1 MTKKDKK
8 RTGAHSEL
16 AKGPAVKDGGEDN
29 SSTMADAP
37 RIHAKEVFDSS
48 KYDALSDM
56 TKASNRDTKNVESL
70 SDTKRITNSMNPEQ
84 IDDNNNNNKSITTTA
99 ATASASASVS
109 SSLSG
114 VEEEEEEEGITP
126 KMTPM
131 MVEERAR
138 TIREVKEEET
148 HQHLSPSTSSSSSSS
163 LSYQTGKEKKFVL
176 YLNIMLSIE
185 NAAIERLHARIQQS
199 PLAEVREQLVQHLEE
214 TMEQKSRLITLIN
227 RLGGEPTNERSDLF
241 GYSLPKVLADAAA
254 FKASATTPEEQE
266 LRTMEADALIEH
278 AEVIG
283 YNMAIQL
290 ATKINIGE
298 AIMPLRQNLQEEEKM
313 VAWMRANLPSNFVQL
328 WSKIDDEQRSQ

>member
-1 MTKKDKK
+1 
-8 RTGAHSEL
+8 
-16 AKGPAVKDGGEDN
+16 
-29 SSTMADAP
+29 MANAA
-37 RIHAKEVFDSS
+37 RINAKEVFDSS
-48 KYDALSDM
+48 KYNAMSDM
-56 TKASNRDTKNVESL
+56 TKASNQETKNVETL
-70 SDTKRITNSMNPEQ
+70 PDTKRITNSVNPEQ
-84 IDDNNNNNKSITTTA
+84 IDDDYNNNNNKSITTTA
-99 ATASASASVS
+99 ATASASAS

-114 VEEEEEEEGITP
+114 VEEEEEEEEGITP

-138 TIREVKEEET
+138 TRREVKEEET
-148 HQHLSPSTSSSSSSS
+148 HQHLSPSTSSSSSS

-241 GYSLPKVLADAAA
+241 GYSLPKVLADA

-266 LRTMEADALIEH
+266 LRTMESDALIEH

>member
-8 RTGAHSEL
+8 RTGARSEP

-29 SSTMADAP
+29 SSAMADAA
-37 RIHAKEVFDSS
+37 RINAKEVFDSS
-48 KYDALSDM
+48 KYNAMSDM
-56 TKASNRDTKNVESL
+56 TKASNQETKNVETL
-70 SDTKRITNSMNPEQ
+70 PDTKRITNSVNPEQ

-99 ATASASASVS
+99 TTASS
-109 SSLSG
+109 SG
-114 VEEEEEEEGITP
+114 VEEEEITP
-126 KMTPM
+126 KITPM

-148 HQHLSPSTSSSSSSS
+148 HQHLSPSTSSSSS

-214 TMEQKSRLITLIN
+214 TREQKSRLITLIN

-241 GYSLPKVLADAAA
+241 GYSLPKVLADA

>member
-8 RTGAHSEL
+8 RTGARSEP

-29 SSTMADAP
+29 SSAMADAP

-48 KYDALSDM
+48 KYNAMSDM
-56 TKASNRDTKNVESL
+56 TKASNRETKNVETL
-70 SDTKRITNSMNPEQ
+70 PDTKRITNSVNPEQ
-84 IDDNNNNNKSITTTA
+84 IDDNNNNNNKSITTTA
-99 ATASASASVS
+99 ATALASAS

-148 HQHLSPSTSSSSSSS
+148 HQHLSPSTSSSSS

-214 TMEQKSRLITLIN
+214 TREQKSRLITLIN

-241 GYSLPKVLADAAA
+241 GYSLPKVLADA

>member
-8 RTGAHSEL
+8 RTGARSEP

-29 SSTMADAP
+29 SSAMADAA

-48 KYDALSDM
+48 KYNAMSDM
-56 TKASNRDTKNVESL
+56 TKDLNRETKNVETL
-70 SDTKRITNSMNPEQ
+70 PDTKRITNSVNPEQ
-84 IDDNNNNNKSITTTA
+84 IDDNNNKSITTTA
-99 ATASASASVS
+99 ATAA
-109 SSLSG
+109 
-114 VEEEEEEEGITP
+114 
-126 KMTPM
+126 
-131 MVEERAR
+131 
-138 TIREVKEEET
+138 
-148 HQHLSPSTSSSSSSS
+148 SSSS

-214 TMEQKSRLITLIN
+214 TREQKSRLITLIN

-241 GYSLPKVLADAAA
+241 GYSLPKVLADA

>member
-1 MTKKDKK
+1 MLLASIQKK
-8 RTGAHSEL
+8 
-16 AKGPAVKDGGEDN
+16 
-29 SSTMADAP
+29 
-37 RIHAKEVFDSS
+37 FDSS
-48 KYDALSDM
+48 KYNAMRDM
-56 TKASNRDTKNVESL
+56 TKASNQETKNVETL
-70 SDTKRITNSMNPEQ
+70 PDTKRITNSVNTEQ
-84 IDDNNNNNKSITTTA
+84 IDNNNNKSITTTA
-99 ATASASASVS
+99 ATASASASA
-109 SSLSG
+109 SLSG
-114 VEEEEEEEGITP
+114 VEEEGITP

-131 MVEERAR
+131 RVEERAR

-148 HQHLSPSTSSSSSSS
+148 HQHLSPSTSSSSSS

-214 TMEQKSRLITLIN
+214 TREQKSRLITLIN

-241 GYSLPKVLADAAA
+241 GYSLPKVLADA

>member
-1 MTKKDKK
+1 
-8 RTGAHSEL
+8 
-16 AKGPAVKDGGEDN
+16 
-29 SSTMADAP
+29 MADAAH
-37 RIHAKEVFDSS
+37 IHAKEVFDSS
-48 KYDALSDM
+48 KYNAMSDM
-56 TKASNRDTKNVESL
+56 TKASNRETKNVETL
-70 SDTKRITNSMNPEQ
+70 PDTKRITNSVNPEQ
-84 IDDNNNNNKSITTTA
+84 IDDDYYNNNNNKSITTTA
-99 ATASASASVS
+99 ATASS
-109 SSLSG
+109 SG
-114 VEEEEEEEGITP
+114 VEEEIITP

-148 HQHLSPSTSSSSSSS
+148 HQHLSPSTSSSSSV
-163 LSYQTGKEKKFVL
+163 SYQTGKEKKFVL

-241 GYSLPKVLADAAA
+241 GYSLPKVLADA

>member
-8 RTGAHSEL
+8 RTGARSEP

-29 SSTMADAP
+29 SSAMADAP
-37 RIHAKEVFDSS
+37 RINAKEVFDSS
-48 KYDALSDM
+48 KYNAMSDM
-56 TKASNRDTKNVESL
+56 TKASNWETKNVESL
-70 SDTKRITNSMNPEQ
+70 PDTKRITNSVNPEQ
-84 IDDNNNNNKSITTTA
+84 IDDNNNKSITTTA
-99 ATASASASVS
+99 ATASAS

-114 VEEEEEEEGITP
+114 VEEEGITP

-131 MVEERAR
+131 RVEERAR

-148 HQHLSPSTSSSSSSS
+148 HQHLSPSTSSSS

-214 TMEQKSRLITLIN
+214 TREQKSRLITLIN

-241 GYSLPKVLADAAA
+241 GYSLPKVLADA

>member
-1 MTKKDKK
+1 
-8 RTGAHSEL
+8 
-16 AKGPAVKDGGEDN
+16 
-29 SSTMADAP
+29 MADAP

-48 KYDALSDM
+48 KYNAMSDM
-56 TKASNRDTKNVESL
+56 TKASNRETKNVETL
-70 SDTKRITNSMNPEQ
+70 PDTKRITNSVNPEQ
-84 IDDNNNNNKSITTTA
+84 IDDNNNNKSITTTA
-99 ATASASASVS
+99 ATASAS

-114 VEEEEEEEGITP
+114 VEEEGITP

-148 HQHLSPSTSSSSSSS
+148 HQHLSPSTSSSSSSSSSS

-241 GYSLPKVLADAAA
+241 GYSLPKVLADA

>member
-1 MTKKDKK
+1 M
-8 RTGAHSEL
+8 
-16 AKGPAVKDGGEDN
+16 
-29 SSTMADAP
+29 
-37 RIHAKEVFDSS
+37 
-48 KYDALSDM
+48 SDM
-56 TKASNRDTKNVESL
+56 TKASNRETKNVETL
-70 SDTKRITNSMNPEQ
+70 PDTKRITNSVNPEQ
-84 IDDNNNNNKSITTTA
+84 IDDNNNNNNKSITTTA
-99 ATASASASVS
+99 ATALASAS

-114 VEEEEEEEGITP
+114 VEEEEEGITP

-148 HQHLSPSTSSSSSSS
+148 HQHLSPSTSSSSS

-214 TMEQKSRLITLIN
+214 TREQKSRLITLIN

-241 GYSLPKVLADAAA
+241 GYSLPKVLADA

-313 VAWMRANLPSNFVQL
+313 VAWMRANLPSMFVQL
-328 WSKIDDEQRSQ
+328 WSKIDDGQMSQ

>member
-8 RTGAHSEL
+8 RPGARSEP

-29 SSTMADAP
+29 SSAMFDAA
-37 RIHAKEVFDSS
+37 RINAKEVFDSS
-48 KYDALSDM
+48 KYNAMSDM
-56 TKASNRDTKNVESL
+56 TKASNQETKNVETL
-70 SDTKRITNSMNPEQ
+70 PDTKRITNSVNPEQ
-84 IDDNNNNNKSITTTA
+84 IGDNNNNKSITTTA
-99 ATASASASVS
+99 TTASS
-109 SSLSG
+109 SSSSG
-114 VEEEEEEEGITP
+114 IEEEKITP
-126 KMTPM
+126 KITPM

-138 TIREVKEEET
+138 TIREVKDEET
-148 HQHLSPSTSSSSSSS
+148 HQHLSPSTSSSSSS

-214 TMEQKSRLITLIN
+214 TREQKSRLITLIN

-241 GYSLPKVLADAAA
+241 GYSLPKVLADA

>member
-1 MTKKDKK
+1 
-8 RTGAHSEL
+8 
-16 AKGPAVKDGGEDN
+16 
-29 SSTMADAP
+29 MADAAH
-37 RIHAKEVFDSS
+37 IHAKEVFDSS
-48 KYDALSDM
+48 KYNAMSDM
-56 TKASNRDTKNVESL
+56 TKASNRETKNVETL
-70 SDTKRITNSMNPEQ
+70 PDTKRITNSVNPEQ
-84 IDDNNNNNKSITTTA
+84 IDDDYYNNNNNKSITTTA
-99 ATASASASVS
+99 ATASS
-109 SSLSG
+109 SG
-114 VEEEEEEEGITP
+114 VEEEIITP

-163 LSYQTGKEKKFVL
+163 SSSSVSYQTGKEKKFVL

-214 TMEQKSRLITLIN
+214 TREQKSRLITLIN

-241 GYSLPKVLADAAA
+241 GYSLPKVLADA

>member
-8 RTGAHSEL
+8 RTGARSEP

-29 SSTMADAP
+29 SSAMADAP

-48 KYDALSDM
+48 KYNAMSDM

-70 SDTKRITNSMNPEQ
+70 PDTKRITNSMNPEQ
-84 IDDNNNNNKSITTTA
+84 IDDNNNKSITTTA
-99 ATASASASVS
+99 ATASASAS

-114 VEEEEEEEGITP
+114 AEEEGITS

-131 MVEERAR
+131 RVEERAR

-148 HQHLSPSTSSSSSSS
+148 HQHLSPSTSSLSSSSSSSSSS

-214 TMEQKSRLITLIN
+214 TKEQKSRLITLIN

-241 GYSLPKVLADAAA
+241 GYSLPKVLADA

>member
-8 RTGAHSEL
+8 RTGARSEP
-16 AKGPAVKDGGEDN
+16 AKGPAVKDGGENN
-29 SSTMADAP
+29 SSAMADAA

-48 KYDALSDM
+48 KYNAMSDM
-56 TKASNRDTKNVESL
+56 TKDLNRETKNVETL
-70 SDTKRITNSMNPEQ
+70 PDTKRITNSVNPEQ
-84 IDDNNNNNKSITTTA
+84 IDNNNNNNKSITTTA
-99 ATASASASVS
+99 ATASTS
-109 SSLSG
+109 SSG
-114 VEEEEEEEGITP
+114 VEEEEITP

-148 HQHLSPSTSSSSSSS
+148 HQHLSPSTSSSSSS

-214 TMEQKSRLITLIN
+214 TREQKSRLITLIN

-241 GYSLPKVLADAAA
+241 GYSLPKVLADA

-266 LRTMEADALIEH
+266 LRTIEADALIEH

-283 YNMAIQL
+283 YNMAIQM

>member
-1 MTKKDKK
+1 
-8 RTGAHSEL
+8 
-16 AKGPAVKDGGEDN
+16 
-29 SSTMADAP
+29 
-37 RIHAKEVFDSS
+37 
-48 KYDALSDM
+48 
-56 TKASNRDTKNVESL
+56 
-70 SDTKRITNSMNPEQ
+70 
-84 IDDNNNNNKSITTTA
+84 
-99 ATASASASVS
+99 
-109 SSLSG
+109 
-114 VEEEEEEEGITP
+114 
-126 KMTPM
+126 MTPM

-148 HQHLSPSTSSSSSSS
+148 HQHLSPSTSSLSSS

-214 TMEQKSRLITLIN
+214 TREQKSRLITLIN

-241 GYSLPKVLADAAA
+241 GYSLPKVLADA

>member
-8 RTGAHSEL
+8 RTGARSEP

-29 SSTMADAP
+29 SSAMADAP

-48 KYDALSDM
+48 KYNAMSDM
-56 TKASNRDTKNVESL
+56 TKASNWETKNVESL
-70 SDTKRITNSMNPEQ
+70 PDTKRITNSVNPEQ
-84 IDDNNNNNKSITTTA
+84 IDDNNNKSITTTA
-99 ATASASASVS
+99 ATASASAS

-114 VEEEEEEEGITP
+114 VEEEEEEGITP

-214 TMEQKSRLITLIN
+214 TSEQKSRLITLIN

-241 GYSLPKVLADAAA
+241 GYSLPKVLADA

>member
-8 RTGAHSEL
+8 RTGARSEP

-29 SSTMADAP
+29 SSAMADAP

-48 KYDALSDM
+48 KYNAMSDM
-56 TKASNRDTKNVESL
+56 TKASNRETKNVETL
-70 SDTKRITNSMNPEQ
+70 PDTKRITNSVNPEQ
-84 IDDNNNNNKSITTTA
+84 IDDSNNNKSITTTA
-99 ATASASASVS
+99 ATASASAS

-148 HQHLSPSTSSSSSSS
+148 HQHLSPSTSSPSSS

-214 TMEQKSRLITLIN
+214 TREQKSRLITLIN

-241 GYSLPKVLADAAA
+241 GYSLPKVLADA

>member
-8 RTGAHSEL
+8 RTGARSEP

-29 SSTMADAP
+29 SSAMADAP

-48 KYDALSDM
+48 KYNAMSDM
-56 TKASNRDTKNVESL
+56 TKASNRETKNVETL
-70 SDTKRITNSMNPEQ
+70 PDKKRITNSVNPEQ
-84 IDDNNNNNKSITTTA
+84 IDDSNNNKSITTTA
-99 ATASASASVS
+99 ATASASASA
-109 SSLSG
+109 SLSG
-114 VEEEEEEEGITP
+114 VEEEEEEGITP

-148 HQHLSPSTSSSSSSS
+148 HQHLSPSTSSSSS

-214 TMEQKSRLITLIN
+214 TREQKSRLITLIN

-241 GYSLPKVLADAAA
+241 GYSLPKVLADA

>member
-8 RTGAHSEL
+8 RPGARSEP

-29 SSTMADAP
+29 SSAMADAA
-37 RIHAKEVFDSS
+37 RINTKEVFDSS
-48 KYDALSDM
+48 KYNAMSDM
-56 TKASNRDTKNVESL
+56 TKASNQETKNVETL
-70 SDTKRITNSMNPEQ
+70 PDTKRITNSVNTEQ
-84 IDDNNNNNKSITTTA
+84 IDNNNNKSITTTA
-99 ATASASASVS
+99 ATASASAS

-114 VEEEEEEEGITP
+114 VEEEEEGITP

-148 HQHLSPSTSSSSSSS
+148 HQHLSPSTSSSSSS

-214 TMEQKSRLITLIN
+214 TREQKSRLITLIN

-241 GYSLPKVLADAAA
+241 GYSLPKVLADA

>member
-8 RTGAHSEL
+8 RTGARSEP

-29 SSTMADAP
+29 SSAIANAP

-48 KYDALSDM
+48 KYNAMCDM
-56 TKASNRDTKNVESL
+56 TIASNGETKNVESL
-70 SDTKRITNSMNPEQ
+70 PDTKRITNSVNPEQ
-84 IDDNNNNNKSITTTA
+84 IDDNNNKSITTTA
-99 ATASASASVS
+99 ATASASASA
-109 SSLSG
+109 SLSG
-114 VEEEEEEEGITP
+114 VEEEEGITP

-148 HQHLSPSTSSSSSSS
+148 HQHLSPSTSSSS

-214 TMEQKSRLITLIN
+214 TREQKSRLITLIN

-241 GYSLPKVLADAAA
+241 GYSLPKVLADA

-298 AIMPLRQNLQEEEKM
+298 AIMPLRQNLQEEDKM

>member
-1 MTKKDKK
+1 
-8 RTGAHSEL
+8 
-16 AKGPAVKDGGEDN
+16 
-29 SSTMADAP
+29 MADAP

-48 KYDALSDM
+48 KYNAMSDM
-56 TKASNRDTKNVESL
+56 TKASNQETKNVETL
-70 SDTKRITNSMNPEQ
+70 PDTKRITNSVNPEQ
-84 IDDNNNNNKSITTTA
+84 IGDNNNNNKSITTTA
-99 ATASASASVS
+99 TTASS
-109 SSLSG
+109 SSSG
-114 VEEEEEEEGITP
+114 VEEEEITP
-126 KMTPM
+126 KITPM

-148 HQHLSPSTSSSSSSS
+148 HQHLSPSTSSSSSSSSS

-214 TMEQKSRLITLIN
+214 TREQKSRLITLIN

-241 GYSLPKVLADAAA
+241 GYSLPKVLADA

>member
-8 RTGAHSEL
+8 RTGARSEP

-29 SSTMADAP
+29 SSAMADAP

-48 KYDALSDM
+48 KYNAMSDM
-56 TKASNRDTKNVESL
+56 TKASNRETKNVETL
-70 SDTKRITNSMNPEQ
+70 PDTKRITNSMNPEQ
-84 IDDNNNNNKSITTTA
+84 IDDNNNNNKSITTAA
-99 ATASASASVS
+99 ATASASAS

-114 VEEEEEEEGITP
+114 VEEEGITP

-214 TMEQKSRLITLIN
+214 TREQKSRLITLIN

-241 GYSLPKVLADAAA
+241 GYSLPKVLADA

>member
-8 RTGAHSEL
+8 RPGTRSEP

-29 SSTMADAP
+29 SSAMADAA
-37 RIHAKEVFDSS
+37 RINTKEVFDSS
-48 KYDALSDM
+48 QYNAMSDM
-56 TKASNRDTKNVESL
+56 TKASNQETKNVETL
-70 SDTKRITNSMNPEQ
+70 PDTKRITNSVNTEQ
-84 IDDNNNNNKSITTTA
+84 IDDNNYNKSITTTA
-99 ATASASASVS
+99 TTASS
-109 SSLSG
+109 SG
-114 VEEEEEEEGITP
+114 VEEEEITP

-148 HQHLSPSTSSSSSSS
+148 HQHLSPSTSSSSS

-214 TMEQKSRLITLIN
+214 TREQKSRLITLIN

-241 GYSLPKVLADAAA
+241 GYSLPKVLADA